1 MMSMQLE
8 HTPATARSKRQ
19 GGWGG
24 EGEHEEMG
32 GEGGEIRGVGGGA
45 CEGVSRG
52 VGTVVGGRVS
62 S

>member
-8 HTPATARSKRQ
+8 HTPATATSKRQ

-32 GEGGEIRGVGGGA
+32 GDGGEKGLTRDGGE
-45 CEGVSRG
+45 C
-52 VGTVVGGRVS
+52 
-62 S
+62 